1 MAEPRNPYAPP
12 AAAVEDLA
20 RRRGSPVKAVLYGVL
35 VDIGGSIVAGLVIV
49 IVYSIALAS
58 AGASA
63 EDIQQALSDA
73 SPLSWFSILGF
84 VVGCSASFLGGYV
97 CARVAASAE
106 MKSVGIV
113 AAVSGI
119 VSVLMGSNAYAF
131 EWNALLALVGM
142 GAVFAGGST
151 GARTNRRH
159 ELAAGR

>member
-1 MAEPRNPYAPP
+1 MAGPRNPYEPP
-12 AAAVEDLA
+12 AAAVADVG

>member
-1 MAEPRNPYAPP
+1 MAEPRNPYEPP
-12 AAAVEDLA
+12 AAAVEDVG